1 MIHQILDQIGSS
13 FGVTWP
19 KFIAQLILFLIAYFV
34 LSKYAF
40 APIMKILEERRKR
53 IEEAQLNAEKIKKQL
68 AEAEL
73 RYQEILRKA
82 NEDAQV
88 MLEESRKN
96 NEAFSQ
102 REMDKAVRESASIV
116 ERARHEITTERNRMV
131 DEVKREMVSLVVKT
145 TAQVA
150 GKVLTPEDQKRLSEE
165 ASKELAA

>member
-1 MIHQILDQIGSS
+1 MDILKQ
-13 FGVTWP
+13 FGVDWP
-19 KFIAQLILFLIAYFV
+19 HFIAQLVLFLIVYFV
-34 LSKYAF
+34 LNRFAF
-40 APIMKILEERRKR
+40 GPLLKVLEERRKR
-53 IEEAQLNAEKIKKQL
+53 IEESQLNAEKIKKQL

-82 NEDAQV
+82 NDDAQV
-88 MLEESRKN
+88 MIDESRKN

-102 REMDKAVRESASIV
+102 REMEKAVKESVAIV
-116 ERARHEITTERNRMV
+116 ERARHEITSERNRMV

-150 GKVLTPEDQKRLSEE
+150 GKVLSPDDQKRLSEE

>member
-1 MIHQILDQIGSS
+1 MITEILSK
-13 FGVTWP
+13 FGVDWP
-19 KFIAQLILFLIAYFV
+19 HFIAQLVLFLIVYFV
-34 LSKYAF
+34 LNRFAF
-40 APIMKILEERRKR
+40 APLLKVLEERRKR
-53 IEEAQLNAEKIKKQL
+53 IEEGQLNAEKIKKQL

-73 RYQEILRKA
+73 RYQEVLRKA
-82 NEDAQV
+82 NDDAQA

-102 REMDKAVRESASIV
+102 REMDKAVKESAAIV
-116 ERARHEITTERNRMV
+116 ERARHEITSERNRMV

>member
-1 MIHQILDQIGSS
+1 MITEILSK
-13 FGVTWP
+13 FGVDWP
-19 KFIAQLILFLIAYFV
+19 HFIAQLVLFLIVYFV
-34 LSKYAF
+34 LNRFAF
-40 APIMKILEERRKR
+40 APLLKVLEERRKR
-53 IEEAQLNAEKIKKQL
+53 IEEGQLNAEKIKKQL

-73 RYQEILRKA
+73 RYQEVLRKA
-82 NEDAQV
+82 NDDAQAI
-88 MLEESRKN
+88 LEESRKN

-102 REMDKAVRESASIV
+102 REMDKAVKESAAIV
-116 ERARHEITTERNRMV
+116 ERARHEITSERNRMV

>member
-1 MIHQILDQIGSS
+1 MEILKQ
-13 FGVTWP
+13 FGVDWP
-19 KFIAQLILFLIAYFV
+19 HFIAQLILFLIVYFV
-34 LSKYAF
+34 LNRFAF
-40 APIMKILEERRKR
+40 APLLKVLEERRKR
-53 IEEAQLNAEKIKKQL
+53 IEEGQLNAEKIKKQL

-82 NEDAQV
+82 NDDVQV
-88 MLEESRKN
+88 MIDESRKN

-102 REMDKAVRESASIV
+102 REMEKAVKESAAIV
-116 ERARHEITTERNRMV
+116 ERARHEITSERNRMV

-150 GKVLTPEDQKRLSEE
+150 GKVLSSEDQKRLSEE